1 MSTSAH
7 NLDSIVLDKIR
18 DLLASPQR
26 WDMDMI
32 NSIASMVALTGRA
45 TPTLR
50 SFPSI
55 EPQPGSRNVA
65 IEDQINLP
73 LNKGWR
79 IPHHLHEPIHEPIKI
94 LMVSE
99 PEPKGTP

>member
-1 MSTSAH
+1 MSTSTH
-7 NLDSIVLDKIR
+7 NLNSIALDKIR
-18 DLLASPQR
+18 DLLSSPQR
-26 WDMDMI
+26 WDMDMV
-32 NSIASMVALTGRA
+32 NSIATLVSLTGRD

-65 IEDQINLP
+65 IEDQINPL

-79 IPHHLHEPIHEPIKI
+79 IPHHLCEPIHEPMKI
-94 LMVSE
+94 PTVSGSKL
-99 PEPKGTP
+99 KGTS